1 MSTDSK
7 PQPDSTASGTTP
19 RHAATA
25 IVVREH
31 AGEVQVLMT
40 RRHASLAF
48 MGGMWVFPGGALAPS
63 DRSEPARK
71 LVVNADTCAHR
82 LLDVHGRALPQD
94 VCLALAIA
102 ACRETFE
109 ETGVLL
115 ARQTNGHPCT
125 EGQLARLQAERQ
137 QIAADPELFVAALTR
152 EGLRL
157 HIDELVYWSH
167 WITPVGP
174 PRRFDTRFFIARAP
188 EAHEFMADATE
199 TSECV
204 WMSPERLLAAAA
216 QGEMKIAQP
225 TRYNLEDLRVS
236 VAKHGSLAAAMQH
249 ERERRVAA
257 IMPKLVRQQDKTMIL
272 MPWDEAYAHAPG
284 DSVPADQYYEPA
296 LLALDSR
303 VERDH

>member
-1 MSTDSK
+1 
-7 PQPDSTASGTTP
+7 
-19 RHAATA
+19 
-25 IVVREH
+25 
-31 AGEVQVLMT
+31 MT
-40 RRHASLAF
+40 RRHAALAF

-63 DRSEPARK
+63 DRSDAARK
-71 LVVNADTCAHR
+71 LAVNADTCTHR
-82 LLDVHGRALPQD
+82 LLDLSGRALPQD
-94 VCLALAIA
+94 VCLGLAIA

-115 ARQTNGHPCT
+115 ARQANAHPCT

-137 QIAADPELFVAALTR
+137 QIAAEPERFVAALSR
-152 EGLRL
+152 ENLRL

-167 WITPVGP
+167 WITPLGP
-174 PRRFDTRFFIARAP
+174 PRRFDTRFFIAAAP
-188 EAHEFMADATE
+188 QAHDFIADATE

-204 WMSPERLLAAAA
+204 WMSPDKLLAAAA
-216 QGEMKIAQP
+216 RGEMKIAQP

-236 VAKHGSLAAAMQH
+236 IEQHGSLSAVMKN

-257 IMPKLVRQQDKTMIL
+257 IMPKLVKRDDKTMIL
-272 MPWDEAYAHAPG
+272 MPWDEAYAAAPG